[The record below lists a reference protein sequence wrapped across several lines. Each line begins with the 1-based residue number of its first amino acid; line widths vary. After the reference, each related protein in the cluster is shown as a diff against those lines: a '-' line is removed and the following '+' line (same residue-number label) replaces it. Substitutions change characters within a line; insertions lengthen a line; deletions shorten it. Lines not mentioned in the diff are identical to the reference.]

1 MFPETVLH
9 TERLLLRPFGS
20 SDIPDTQAS
29 CSDSLIQQWL
39 PLPQPYTLDD
49 ATSWCTTVAPAL
61 RESGDGIHFA
71 VTDLPTGRL
80 MGTVGLK
87 KTDWRAR
94 TSEVGYWISPWARGK
109 GFATEATRAVARW
122 LLTEQ
127 QFQRLELRAA
137 TGNISSQKVAISA
150 GFRREGILRNAGFVH
165 DGRVDLVLF
174 SLLPGDSAVRADALR
189 SHASGATRGKRGSSP
204 E

>member
-1 MFPETVLH
+1 MFPETALH
-9 TERLLLRPFGS
+9 TERLLLRPFDS
-20 SDIPDTQAS
+20 SDIPDVQAS
-29 CSDSLIQQWL
+29 CSDSLTLQWL
-39 PLPQPYTLDD
+39 PLPRPYTLED
-49 ATSWCTTVAPAL
+49 ATSWCTKVAPAL
-61 RESGDGIHFA
+61 HESGDGIHFA
-71 VTDLPTGRL
+71 VTDCRAGRL

-94 TSEVGYWISPWARGK
+94 TSEVGYWISPWGRGN
-109 GFATEATRAVARW
+109 GIAVEATRAVARW

-137 TGNISSQKVAISA
+137 TGNAASQKVAIRA

-165 DGRVDLVLF
+165 TGRVDLVLF
-174 SLLPGDSAVRADALR
+174 SLLPDDF
-189 SHASGATRGKRGSSP
+189 